1 MRLVRL
7 SAPGIALAGL
17 ALGLAR
23 PASAADA
30 PVVVD
35 GSSTVFRISRV
46 AQESYSKAHPEIRV
60 VVNSQGTGGGFR
72 NYLAGKTDV
81 VDASRPANK
90 EEMAKIES
98 DPKLAATR
106 FVVGYD
112 GITVAV
118 NPKNDFVKALSVP
131 QLKKLFE
138 PDSKVMTW
146 ADLDPS
152 WPARRIKLY
161 TPDTASGT
169 FDYFT
174 EEVVGKAKAQRK
186 DLNASPDDNVLV
198 NGVAKDA
205 DGLGYFGYAYYK
217 ANAKKVRAVPI
228 RKAEGSEPVA
238 PTHDTILAGT
248 YSPLSRPLFLYVKH
262 SSLRQPGP
270 AGFIRHYLDNV
281 AAFSEKAGYVAPTAA
296 DLDANTRALATAMG
310 GTKAAAR

>member
-1 MRLVRL
+1 MRPLRLLVL
-7 SAPGIALAGL
+7 ALAGV
-17 ALGLAR
+17 ALAR
-23 PASAADA
+23 PSSAADA
-30 PVVVD
+30 PVIVD

-46 AQESYSKAHPEIRV
+46 AQESFVKSHPGTNV

-72 NYLAGKTDV
+72 NYLAGKTDI

-90 EEMAKIES
+90 DESAKMAA
-98 DPKLAATR
+98 DPKLAASR
-106 FVVGYD
+106 FTVGYD

-138 PDSKVMTW
+138 PDSKVTTW

-174 EEVVGKAKAQRK
+174 EEIVGKAKAQRK
-186 DLNASPDDNVLV
+186 DVNASPDDNVLV
-198 NGVAKDA
+198 NGVSKDA

-217 ANAKKVRAVPI
+217 VNAKKIRAVPVA
-228 RKAEGSEPVA
+228 RAEGVTPVA
-238 PTHDTILAGT
+238 PSHETILAGT

-262 SSLRQPGP
+262 SSLKRETP
-270 AGFIRHYLDNV
+270 AAFLKHYLGNV

-296 DLDANTRALATAMG
+296 DLEANAKALASAMG
-310 GTKAAAR
+310 GTQAAVR